1 MEFSSLFL
9 IYESRISMRFY
20 HYFLGWNMSFFGKE
34 VRGAIMEMPQGASEF
49 P

>member
-20 HYFLGWNMSFFGKE
+20 HYFLGWNVSFFGKE
-34 VRGAIMEMPQGASEF
+34 VRGEMPQGASEF